1 MKHGGN
7 AELRRRRPAST
18 RGGWAPAGETAAA
31 AWGGGG
37 AARRRHFRCTQPVRA
52 VRREPGRVAG
62 EVRAPVSAGRRG
74 LAWGGGRW
82 VARATGIEAS
92 SQGAAFLGDVP
103 RPPAVEDAGLGGRWP
118 GGRKPGG
125 ASGRAPGTET
135 PRGASA
141 LKDAAASGRRGGSA
155 PGSSR
160 RRVPRAGGLWAT
172 WVHGHRRAPLPS
184 GRPAA
189 ARPAARPF
197 LALAEPV
204 GAAGV
209 RGGPR
214 LG

>member
-1 MKHGGN
+1 MKHRGN
-7 AELRRRRPAST
+7 AELCRRPSST
-18 RGGWAPAGETAAA
+18 RGGWALTGETAAA

-62 EVRAPVSAGRRG
+62 EVRAPVGAGRRG
-74 LAWGGGRW
+74 LAGGGGRR
-82 VARATGIEAS
+82 VARVTGIEAS
-92 SQGAAFLGDVP
+92 SQGAAFLGAVA

-125 ASGRAPGTET
+125 APRRAPRTET
-135 PRGASA
+135 LRGASA
-141 LKDAAASGRRGGSA
+141 LKDAAALGRGGGSA

-160 RRVPRAGGLWAT
+160 RCAPRAGGLWAT
-172 WVHGHRRAPLPS
+172 WVHGHRQAPLPS

-189 ARPAARPF
+189 AQLAASPF
-197 LALAEPV
+197 LALAEAV

-209 RGGPR
+209 RGGPS

>member
-1 MKHGGN
+1 MKHGGK
-7 AELRRRRPAST
+7 AKLRRRPSST
-18 RGGWAPAGETAAA
+18 RGGWAPAGKTAAA

-37 AARRRHFRCTQPVRA
+37 ADRRRHFRCTQPVRA

-62 EVRAPVSAGRRG
+62 EVRAPAGAGRWG
-74 LAWGGGRW
+74 LAEGGGRR
-82 VARATGIEAS
+82 VAKATGIEAS
-92 SQGAAFLGDVP
+92 SRGAAFLGAVP

-125 ASGRAPGTET
+125 ASRRAPRTET
-135 PRGASA
+135 LRGASA
-141 LKDAAASGRRGGSA
+141 LKDAAAWAAAGDPFPEARGA
-155 PGSSR
+155 VR
-160 RRVPRAGGLWAT
+160 PRAGGLWAT

-197 LALAEPV
+197 LALVEPAD
-204 GAAGV
+204 AAGV

>member
-1 MKHGGN
+1 MKHGGK
-7 AELRRRRPAST
+7 AELRRRPFST
-18 RGGWAPAGETAAA
+18 RGGWALAGETAAA

-37 AARRRHFRCTQPVRA
+37 ADSRRHFRCTQPVRA

-62 EVRAPVSAGRRG
+62 EVRAPAGAGRRA
-74 LAWGGGRW
+74 LAEGGGRR

-92 SQGAAFLGDVP
+92 SRGAAFLGAVP
-103 RPPAVEDAGLGGRWP
+103 LPPAVEDAGLGGRWP

-125 ASGRAPGTET
+125 ASRRAPGTET
-135 PRGASA
+135 LRGASA
-141 LKDAAASGRRGGSA
+141 LKDAAALGRRGGSV

-160 RRVPRAGGLWAT
+160 HRAPRASGLWAT

-184 GRPAA
+184 GRPAT

-197 LALAEPV
+197 LALVEPV

-209 RGGPR
+209 SGGPK